1 MKITLLLIFC
11 SLFQLKADILAQ
23 QKVSIQMK
31 EVTLDKVFKEMS
43 RQVKCSFLFN
53 YNMVRQKGRITVDA
67 RNQELSRLLDE
78 LLPGLGMEYVLDM
91 RMSLL

>member
-1 MKITLLLIFC
+1 MKKTRTIGRSDGWFFRRKTFLTMKITLLLIFC

-43 RQVKCSFLFN
+43 RQVKCSFPF
-53 YNMVRQKGRITVDA
+53 
-67 RNQELSRLLDE
+67 
-78 LLPGLGMEYVLDM
+78 
-91 RMSLL
+91 